1 MDRSLLMIPGPI
13 EVEPEVLAALAAK
26 PESHVSPAFIERFGR
41 CLERLREVF
50 RAPEGQPFVVAGSGT
65 LAMELAAV
73 NLIEPGDAVLV
84 VNSGYFSDRYVRL
97 LERCGAQVTQVR
109 APVGHAPALD
119 EVAAALDR
127 QPFKLLVATHVDTST
142 GVRVPAQELAR
153 LARERDVLSLFDG
166 VCATAGERFEQGAW
180 GADVYLT
187 ASQKAVGVPP
197 GLALVMVGP
206 RALAVRQARRAPLP
220 SLYCDW
226 LEWLPIMQAYEARR
240 PAYFATPP
248 VNLIAALAVSLEK
261 LLGEGMEAVW
271 ARHARMAGAF
281 RAAWQALGLRL
292 VPESAEVAANTLSA
306 IYYPDGVDGSLV
318 GRIRDEGVIVAGGL
332 HPEIRERYFRVGHM
346 GAVRPNDVLATVG
359 AVERALHA
367 AGHKHAAGAGVAA
380 AQGALVGGDE

>member
-41 CLERLREVF
+41 CLERLRELF

-73 NLIEPGDAVLV
+73 NLIEPGDRVLV

-97 LERCGAQVTQVR
+97 LERCGAQVEQVS
-109 APVGHAPALD
+109 APVGHVPALD

-127 QPFKLLVATHVDTST
+127 QPVKLLVATHVDTST

-206 RALAVRQARRAPLP
+206 RALAVCQARRGPLP
-220 SLYCDW
+220 SLYLDW

-248 VNLIAALAVSLEK
+248 VNLISALAVSLDK
-261 LLGEGMEAVW
+261 LLGEGMEGVW
-271 ARHARMAGAF
+271 ARHARIAGAF

-292 VPESAEVAANTLSA
+292 VPISDELAANTLSA
-306 IYYPDGVDGSLV
+306 VYYSDGVDASLV

-346 GAVRPNDVLATVG
+346 GAVRPNDLLATVG

-367 AGHKHAAGAGVAA
+367 VGHKHAAGVGVAA
-380 AQGALVGGDE
+380 AQAALSGD